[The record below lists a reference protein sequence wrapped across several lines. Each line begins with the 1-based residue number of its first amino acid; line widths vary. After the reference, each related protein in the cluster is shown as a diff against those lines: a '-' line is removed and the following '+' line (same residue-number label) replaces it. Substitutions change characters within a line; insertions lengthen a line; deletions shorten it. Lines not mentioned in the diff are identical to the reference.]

1 MSNPGSPRKNQAQTR
16 AHEQFQKVAQRDTDV
31 RKDREKEQNAT
42 VAKIAKLRALR
53 LAKEAEDKIAAD
65 AEALA
70 NPPKK
75 KAAAKKKAVVK
86 AT

>member
-1 MSNPGSPRKNQAQTR
+1 MSNPGSQRKDQVRNRAQ
-16 AHEQFQKVAQRDTDV
+16 EQFQKVAQRDTDV
-31 RKDREKEQNAT
+31 RKEREKEQTAT
-42 VAKIAKLRALR
+42 TAKIAKLKALR

-75 KAAAKKKAVVK
+75 KAVAKKKIVIK
-86 AT
+86 A